1 MSEEPGLDREATER
15 VLERAMELDIK
26 VKDELTADQIRA
38 IATDLGISPRAIQ
51 QALREHASAA
61 TEVSA
66 IPAPVPVAPLIS
78 RFYRPGRLL
87 AAAAMLYLIGSLV
100 ARMLFPGN

>member
-1 MSEEPGLDREATER
+1 MSEQPGLDREATQR
-15 VLERAMELDIK
+15 VLDRAMELDIQ

-38 IATDLGISPRAIQ
+38 IASDLGISPRAIQ
-51 QALREHASAA
+51 QALREYASAA

-66 IPAPVPVAPLIS
+66 VPAPVPVAQLMS

-87 AAAAMLYLIGSLV
+87 AAAALLYLIVSLV